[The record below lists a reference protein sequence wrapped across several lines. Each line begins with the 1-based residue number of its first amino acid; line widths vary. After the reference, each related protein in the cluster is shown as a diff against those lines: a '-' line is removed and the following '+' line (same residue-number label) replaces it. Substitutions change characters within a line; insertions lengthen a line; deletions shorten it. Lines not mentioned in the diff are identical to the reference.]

1 MEGTT
6 KHMPAPNT
14 KQMVLLVV
22 RDASRLGGGGVSP
35 ATYARH
41 LGISEGTARRYLSGL
56 HIAGHVTRVKRGRSN
71 LYRV

>member
-22 RDASRLGGGGVSP
+22 RDASRLGGGVSP

-41 LGISEGTARRYLSGL
+41 LGISEGTARRYLSEL